1 MGIATRFSMHGG
13 RWWGLSALFIAL
25 CGSAAAE
32 AATYRWRDA
41 AGHIQFSDTPPSGVR
56 AEIVDVRPTPS
67 KLTPNQAQGEIQRLR
82 TIREGQA
89 AAASAEKQ
97 RKTSDA
103 ATAEATL
110 AARAQKCAGARWALA
125 ALESGRPVFRDSQGL
140 FRIKRPPGQGD
151 AYEGARQ
158 YLDDASRAQ
167 EITAQKRLAENFCG
181 AVPTTTEK
189 SRTEDEIKMAETCEA
204 AAADLARLQRPEA
217 HATPAQID
225 VLQRYL
231 AQCRH

>member
-1 MGIATRFSMHGG
+1 MSIYARFRMPNG
-13 RWWGLSALFIAL
+13 RGWQLCVLFIAL

-32 AATYRWRDA
+32 AVTYRWRDA
-41 AGHIQFSDTPPSGVR
+41 AGHMQFSDTPPSGVR
-56 AEIVDVRPTPS
+56 AEIVDIRSPPS

-82 TIREGQA
+82 TLREGQA
-89 AAASAEKQ
+89 AAASAETQ

-125 ALESGRPVFRDSQGL
+125 ALDSGRPVYRDGQGM

-151 AYEGARQ
+151 AYAGARQ

-181 AVPTTTEK
+181 ALPTKTEK
-189 SRTEDEIKMAETCEA
+189 RRTEDEIKMAETCEA

-217 HATPAQID
+217 HATPAQIE

-231 AQCRH
+231 SQCRR

>member
-1 MGIATRFSMHGG
+1 MRISARFRMSNRRG
-13 RWWGLSALFIAL
+13 WWLSALFIAL
-25 CGSAAAE
+25 CGIATAE
-32 AATYRWRDA
+32 AETYRWRDA
-41 AGHIQFSDTPPSGVR
+41 AGHIQFSDTPPSGMQ
-56 AEIVDVRPTPS
+56 AEIVDVRPPPS

-97 RKTSDA
+97 RKASDA
-103 ATAEATL
+103 AAAETTL

-125 ALESGRPVFRDSQGL
+125 SLESGRPVYRDGQGM

-151 AYEGARQ
+151 AYAGARQ

-181 AVPTTTEK
+181 ALPSKAEK
-189 SRTEDEIKMAETCEA
+189 RRTEDEIKMAETCEA

-217 HATPAQID
+217 HATPAQIEI
-225 VLQRYL
+225 LQRYL